1 MILGQRKFDLEQRTA
16 KFARSVHDYCLVL
29 PKMIVN
35 YEISRQLI
43 RSASSIGANYVEA
56 NEAFSRRDYLMRVK
70 ICRKE
75 AKESQ
80 YWLNLTRPSAINCQE
95 KMKLIAESKEL
106 TNIFGA
112 IVRKVESEV

>member
-1 MILGQRKFDLEQRTA
+1 
-16 KFARSVHDYCLVL
+16 
-29 PKMIVN
+29 MIVS

-80 YWLNLTRPSAINCQE
+80 YWLKLTRPPNLNCQT
-95 KMKLIAESKEL
+95 KMKLLTESNEL

-112 IVRKVESEV
+112 IVRKVESEE